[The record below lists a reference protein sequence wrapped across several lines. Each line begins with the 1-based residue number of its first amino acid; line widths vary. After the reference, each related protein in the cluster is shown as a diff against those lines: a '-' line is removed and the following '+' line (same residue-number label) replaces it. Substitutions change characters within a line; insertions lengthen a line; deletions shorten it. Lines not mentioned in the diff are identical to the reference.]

1 LEDYLSNTHDTLTK
15 KQNRMATMID
25 HSPNA
30 LPANT
35 LAPASP
41 YLHLDNGPH
50 RCGVH
55 VPAAFLRSLHE

>member
-1 LEDYLSNTHDTLTK
+1 
-15 KQNRMATMID
+15 MID
-25 HSPNA
+25 DSPNA

-35 LAPASP
+35 LAPPSP
-41 YLHLDNGPH
+41 YLYLDNGPH